1 MVTLLMEDD
10 GEELADD
17 GTSLSKAALAN
28 GVSDGWDPFKSRF
41 LK

>member
-1 MVTLLMEDD
+1 MAMLLMEED

-17 GTSLSKAALAN
+17 GTSRSKVALAN
-28 GVSDGWDPFKSRF
+28 GVSVGWDPFKSRF